1 MCAICGSTKALSGQP
16 SLVTPADTFAFA
28 SLLVGTP
35 VMIKQ
40 AVELQAVFSSPTSQ
54 WTRELGRK
62 AWFNVEPRL
71 SKAGQWG
78 TVVRVDPNDRTVQVQ
93 VSDGG
98 KAWYVLFILV
108 GVSLRSFCD
117 SVIRVDFLSAVQVL
131 TRDVD

>member
-54 WTRELGRK
+54 WTRELGPRVQQ
-62 AWFNVEPRL
+62 NVEPRL
-71 SKAGQWG
+71 SKAGQSG
-78 TVVRVDPNDRTVQVQ
+78 TVVQVDTSDSTVEVQ
-93 VSDGG
+93 VSGGG
-98 KAWYVLFILV
+98 KAWYISVLVCSDVCVSACV
-108 GVSLRSFCD
+108 GGSLLHVCCAGSLRRC
-117 SVIRVDFLSAVQVL
+117 
-131 TRDVD
+131 